1 MRSADFAHGV
11 PPDAEGE
18 GGKMKPAG
26 GETHRGLPRLGS
38 WTSLCMGATS
48 VAGNAV
54 NAIVPKLIPEES
66 PAAVVSRAGLWS
78 RRTAQWGLHC
88 GNRCGSSRPTQRLA
102 SGSPVGK
109 KLLRP
114 VRDGA
119 ELARPPVHLETGRRL
134 VADSPVDAASI
145 RRSRRNLIPEDT
157 KKAPR
162 RGGQCGAHGRGSPKN
177 RWRLYGG
184 GMRFLSNQCLAD
196 GRGSGA

>member
-1 MRSADFAHGV
+1 MVGRGSAFGGSIRGSRSAGRVNRAIKSAPTLTEPQCGAADFAHGV

-102 SGSPVGK
+102 SGSRSGK
-109 KLLRP
+109 K
-114 VRDGA
+114 
-119 ELARPPVHLETGRRL
+119 
-134 VADSPVDAASI
+134 
-145 RRSRRNLIPEDT
+145 
-157 KKAPR
+157 
-162 RGGQCGAHGRGSPKN
+162 
-177 RWRLYGG
+177 
-184 GMRFLSNQCLAD
+184 
-196 GRGSGA
+196 